1 MQPVYPCRQR
11 LQTSPSLSHQYT
23 LDGLSIEVASL
34 HRHRYRDG
42 GLLPRCIANRTR
54 VQACFS
60 TAANQAPCSTTS
72 SPTLRRNRRTG
83 VNYGIVC
90 YYGPVFTNLDLCRHV
105 SSNASLRLTKRA
117 QQRSG
122 EVCLASAHT
131 KPPRVTLGWYCL
143 PPFSF
148 SNLRLSSL
156 RLIRSSFITFFPIYP
171 SPELDSAF
179 HITYLNNSIEQP
191 STTQ

>member
-1 MQPVYPCRQR
+1 V
-11 LQTSPSLSHQYT
+11 
-23 LDGLSIEVASL
+23 VSL
-34 HRHRYRDG
+34 HRRRHRDG

-60 TAANQAPCSTTS
+60 PAANQAPRFTTS
-72 SPTLRRNRRTG
+72 SPTLRRNRRRD
-83 VNYGIVC
+83 VNYGTVC
-90 YYGPVFTNLDLCRHV
+90 YSGTAFTNLDLYSYV
-105 SSNASLRLTKRA
+105 SSNASTRLTKRA
-117 QQRSG
+117 QQCSG
-122 EVCLASAHT
+122 EVCLARAHT

-148 SNLRLSSL
+148 SNLRLSSLRLSSL

-179 HITYLNNSIEQP
+179 HITYLNNSIAQP